1 MEGRSLDWDDKI
13 PYNFLKNWIC
23 FFQELFA
30 MESVSFKMSI
40 SFKTCIS
47 PPGAIDSPGL
57 VMSSDASKQA
67 FGACAC
73 IRWKL

>member
-30 MESVSFKMSI
+30 MESVSFKTSI

-67 FGACAC
+67 FGACAY